1 MIKKNNKKDHK
12 YAQILQV
19 NIASSSK
26 EEVLNKIEEKLAFRY
41 PSSLASKSKK
51 FYIVTPN
58 PEILV
63 KAKNDPKL
71 RKILNQAD
79 FSVPD
84 GVGLKIFGD
93 SRLSIYPGRKLMID
107 ICLIGNMYKSK
118 VFLLGGS
125 AISNMT
131 AVKRLAIMYPNLKVE
146 GDAGAKYDENAN
158 PVSEVDLKSHFD
170 TVKKINSFAPNI
182 IFVAL
187 GCPKQEYWIDK
198 YLPILKTNGAMTVGG
213 AIDYLS
219 GEASLPP
226 QIFENLGLEW
236 LWRLLSEP
244 ERWRRIL
251 TAFFVFPWTIFTSKL
266 KTYLKLNS

>member
-1 MIKKNNKKDHK
+1 MIKNNNKKAHK
-12 YAQILQV
+12 YVQILQV
-19 NIASSSK
+19 NIASNKK
-26 EEVLNKIEEKLAFRY
+26 EELLNRIEEKLSLGY
-41 PSSLASKSKK
+41 PNSLASNKEK

-63 KAKNDPKL
+63 KAQNDLKL
-71 RKILNQAD
+71 RKILNKAD

-84 GVGLKIFGD
+84 GIGLKLFGNNSLD
-93 SRLSIYPGRKLMID
+93 IYPGRKLMLD
-107 ICLIGNMYKSK
+107 ICKIFSEAGLK

-125 AISNMT
+125 KKSNEAAIRKLSI
-131 AVKRLAIMYPNLKVE
+131 LYPNLKVE
-146 GDAGAKYDENAN
+146 GDSGPRYDHTAN
-158 PVSEVDLKSHFD
+158 PVSEVELKSHFD
-170 TVKKINSFAPNI
+170 TVKKINSFNPAI

-198 YLPILKTNGAMTVGG
+198 YLPVVKANSAMTVGG

-219 GEASLPP
+219 GQASLPP

-244 ERWRRIL
+244 ERWKRIL
-251 TAFFVFPWTIFTSKL
+251 TAFFVFPFYMFLDKYGLLTK
-266 KTYLKLNS
+266 KG